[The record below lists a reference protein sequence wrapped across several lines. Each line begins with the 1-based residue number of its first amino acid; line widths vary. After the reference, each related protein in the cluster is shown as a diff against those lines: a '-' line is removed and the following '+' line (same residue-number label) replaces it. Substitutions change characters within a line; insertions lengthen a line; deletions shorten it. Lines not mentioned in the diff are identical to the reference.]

1 MVFKQNGGVVMAVGL
16 AGVGQIGLS
25 QSLLFGTPEEIISEK
40 FKEIINSNY
49 FRYFVLNE
57 GRLFLVKLKS

>member
-1 MVFKQNGGVVMAVGL
+1 MMAAGL

-25 QSLLFGTPEEIISEK
+25 QSLLLEAPEEITSEK
-40 FKEIINSNY
+40 FKEIISSNN

-57 GRLFLVKLKS
+57 GRLLLVKLKL

>member
-1 MVFKQNGGVVMAVGL
+1 MAAGL

-25 QSLLFGTPEEIISEK
+25 QSLLLEAPEEITSEK
-40 FKEIINSNY
+40 FKEIISSNN

-57 GRLFLVKLKS
+57 GRLLLVKLKL